1 MAKYL
6 VKQVKSTTAS
16 LFATLGYIRNQARE
30 GLCADHVLIACDS
43 KALVNMELR
52 NVFTEAQV
60 DALKHDGPLLIGGL
74 HIRLM
79 VLQDQVEHH
88 DGVVIAVIPS
98 AKMLEKIDAI
108 QGITDTYVLEGF
120 ADEQKHWLQK

>member
-1 MAKYL
+1 
-6 VKQVKSTTAS
+6 
-16 LFATLGYIRNQARE
+16 
-30 GLCADHVLIACDS
+30 
-43 KALVNMELR
+43 MELR

-120 ADEQKHWLQK
+120 ADEQKHWLQKWTPDEIRFIPREGTIDVEITPAPKRST